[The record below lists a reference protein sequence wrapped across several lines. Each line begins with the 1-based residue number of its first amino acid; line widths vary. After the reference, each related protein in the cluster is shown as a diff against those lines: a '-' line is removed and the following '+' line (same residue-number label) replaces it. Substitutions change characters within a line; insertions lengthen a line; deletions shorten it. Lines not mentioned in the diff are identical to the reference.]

1 MTNDHRW
8 TASRTFVRVSE
19 GRHPVARVSIEV
31 VLMAETAKE
40 KEENRTGKKKG
51 KERWTIKDH
60 EQTGTHWKSALGQ
73 DTSNAGFTVRIRVG
87 GY

>member
-1 MTNDHRW
+1 
-8 TASRTFVRVSE
+8 
-19 GRHPVARVSIEV
+19 
-31 VLMAETAKE
+31 MAETAKE

-51 KERWTIKDH
+51 KERWTIKDR

-73 DTSNAGFTVRIRVG
+73 DTSYAGFTVRIRVG

>member
-1 MTNDHRW
+1 
-8 TASRTFVRVSE
+8 
-19 GRHPVARVSIEV
+19 
-31 VLMAETAKE
+31 MAETAKE

-51 KERWTIKDH
+51 KERWTIKDC